1 MCSRTRGA
9 EKWREARKRENIQVR
24 EGRIDAGS
32 ERNRG
37 GGERGEQQN
46 DLGAANNKPYALTPG
61 RFTPRTYVCTR
72 TRSQCLVSYPRCRYN
87 ATLLRCYRE
96 QRVPRRG
103 YKDYKLDTRRAS
115 PNNARYPSNARFSV
129 LVRSSRV
136 ASISVYNSTSSLFSC
151 VIEPSEST
159 LLFRVDCCTILFFF
173 FCFLADKNKN
183 LEQFLKF
190 DRADIELRHGTKRLD
205 LDLVHSG
212 WLVSSCCLRL
222 TFIPSSFFS
231 LFLFSLFLSFV
242 RASLRREE
250 NDLGITGTG

>member
-1 MCSRTRGA
+1 MLANERSGEVERSEKERKHTGARGEDRCGER
-9 EKWREARKRENIQVR
+9 EKP
-24 EGRIDAGS
+24 GR
-32 ERNRG
+32 
-37 GGERGEQQN
+37 RGEQQN

-151 VIEPSEST
+151 IIEPSEST
-159 LLFRVDCCTILFFF
+159 LLFRVDCCAILFFF

-183 LEQFLKF
+183 LEQFFKF
-190 DRADIELRHGTKRLD
+190 DRADIELRHGTKRLG
-205 LDLVHSG
+205 LDLVRSG

-222 TFIPSSFFS
+222 TFILSSFFS
-231 LFLFSLFLSFV
+231 LFLFSLV

>member
-1 MCSRTRGA
+1 M
-9 EKWREARKRENIQVR
+9 
-24 EGRIDAGS
+24 
-32 ERNRG
+32 
-37 GGERGEQQN
+37 
-46 DLGAANNKPYALTPG
+46 
-61 RFTPRTYVCTR
+61 
-72 TRSQCLVSYPRCRYN
+72 
-87 ATLLRCYRE
+87 
-96 QRVPRRG
+96 
-103 YKDYKLDTRRAS
+103 
-115 PNNARYPSNARFSV
+115 
-129 LVRSSRV
+129 
-136 ASISVYNSTSSLFSC
+136 
-151 VIEPSEST
+151 
-159 LLFRVDCCTILFFF
+159 FRVDCCTILFFF

>member
-96 QRVPRRG
+96 QHVSRRG
-103 YKDYKLDTRRAS
+103 LQARHAPCLAEQRQVSIKRSFLS
-115 PNNARYPSNARFSV
+115 PRSIE
-129 LVRSSRV
+129 SSR
-136 ASISVYNSTSSLFSC
+136 
-151 VIEPSEST
+151 
-159 LLFRVDCCTILFFF
+159 
-173 FCFLADKNKN
+173 
-183 LEQFLKF
+183 F
-190 DRADIELRHGTKRLD
+190 DIRI
-205 LDLVHSG
+205 
-212 WLVSSCCLRL
+212 
-222 TFIPSSFFS
+222 
-231 LFLFSLFLSFV
+231 
-242 RASLRREE
+242 
-250 NDLGITGTG
+250 